1 MGKKKV
7 NPRRRPATM
16 ADVERAKN
24 AAIDKAESMAMAMFF
39 TVLCD
44 KHGATATELQT
55 LWAEIT
61 ELSSSVAQGYVSVSD
76 LLNTLKKEYEV
87 NIR

>member
-24 AAIDKAESMAMAMFF
+24 AAIDEATAMAMAMFF

-44 KHGATATELQT
+44 KHGATAQDLQT
-55 LWAEIT
+55 LWSEIT

-76 LLNTLKKEYEV
+76 LLNTLKQEYEV
-87 NIR
+87 YIR